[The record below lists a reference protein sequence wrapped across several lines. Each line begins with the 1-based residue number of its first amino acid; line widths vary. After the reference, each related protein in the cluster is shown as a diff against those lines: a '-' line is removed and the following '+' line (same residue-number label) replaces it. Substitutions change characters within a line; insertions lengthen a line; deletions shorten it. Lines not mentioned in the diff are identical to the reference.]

1 MDEQQ
6 VRQLVRQAIARH
18 LGGAPMPAAG
28 AAPAVATPAARPSM
42 AATLTPVEAAGH
54 ASLVRFHLVRPAGE
68 TECLIEPSVTCNHC
82 GHCQCYG
89 H

>member
-6 VRQLVRQAIARH
+6 VRLLVRQAIARH
-18 LGGAPMPAAG
+18 MGTPPASAPVARPAVSEAVPP
-28 AAPAVATPAARPSM
+28 APAHLAFA
-42 AATLTPVEAAGH
+42 
-54 ASLVRFHLVRPAGE
+54 RFHLVRPAGE
-68 TECLIEPSVTCNHC
+68 TECLIEPTVTCNHC